1 MHLKYKIDLLR
12 TYKVFKK
19 LRKNPTNTI
28 FVFEILHSTNSPSL
42 KWTYSKLL
50 QTSYGG
56 KTAYD
61 SEEISSYFGT
71 LAERPNSSVGK
82 ECHNLFPNQEILL
95 KISRRKNK
103 NNDWIEAKHPYNWMA
118 RRYRDT
124 HDTWHTLTGYPA
136 NDIGEMSLA
145 MFSFAQTK
153 SIGWFLVSFA
163 ILLKYGVTKRN
174 VMLMLTAY
182 QNGKQA
188 KFLLAENYD
197 ELFSENLEAA
207 RARLNINA
215 QTL

>member
-1 MHLKYKIDLLR
+1 
-12 TYKVFKK
+12 
-19 LRKNPTNTI
+19 
-28 FVFEILHSTNSPSL
+28 
-42 KWTYSKLL
+42 
-50 QTSYGG
+50 
-56 KTAYD
+56 
-61 SEEISSYFGT
+61 
-71 LAERPNSSVGK
+71 
-82 ECHNLFPNQEILL
+82 
-95 KISRRKNK
+95 
-103 NNDWIEAKHPYNWMA
+103 
-118 RRYRDT
+118 
-124 HDTWHTLTGYPA
+124 
-136 NDIGEMSLA
+136 